1 MSTMSYRR
9 LGESGLAVS
18 VVGVGC
24 NEFGRKV
31 DADGT
36 RAVVEAALDVGINF
50 FDTADIYGGSRARTL
65 GGVSGRRTETPP
77 RRRHRRHEVR
87 HGHGG
92 RERSRLGCARLP
104 ALRHAR
110 RRGVAA
116 PAGHRTTSTS
126 TSCMSRIRPRRSR
139 RRCPRLTTWY
149 GRARCATS
157 ACSNFAGWQV
167 ADAAWVASTDH
178 LTPFI
183 SAQNDYSLLNRAV
196 EAELVPACQRFG
208 LGVLPFFPLAS
219 GLLTGKYRRGEPAP
233 EGTRMSRERF
243 APRLA
248 RANWDVIERIEEY
261 ARQRSI
267 SMLEVAIG
275 GLAAMPAVA
284 SVIAGATTPGAGSGQ
299 RRRGG
304 WQPSPRTSPN
314 STPSRPRRASRVAD
328 AQRPSTGRP
337 LPARRGQDLDLSA
350 PSPTATSRA
359 PITRCSP
366 LSAPL
371 RAMMLSG
378 LSPVM
383 NRPNSPSAM

>member
-1 MSTMSYRR
+1 MSTMLYRR
-9 LGESGLAVS
+9 LGQSGLTVS

-31 DADGT
+31 DAEDT

-50 FDTADIYGGSRARTL
+50 FDTADIYGGSAHGRSEEYLGAALKHHRDDVIVATKFGMDMEGVNGTDWGAR
-65 GGVSGRRTETPP
+65 G
-77 RRRHRRHEVR
+77 
-87 HGHGG
+87 
-92 RERSRLGCARLP
+92 
-104 ALRHAR
+104 
-110 RRGVAA
+110 
-116 PAGHRTTSTS
+116 
-126 TSCMSRIRPRRSR
+126 SR
-139 RRCPRLTTWY
+139 RYVVRAVEASLRRLDTDHIDLYQFHEPDPATPIEETLSALDDLV
-149 GRARCATS
+149 RAGKVRYVGN
-157 ACSNFAGWQV
+157 SNFAGWRV
-167 ADAAWVASTDH
+167 ADAAWVASTDR

-284 SVIAGATTPGAGSGQ
+284 SVIAGATTPEQVRANAAAAQ
-299 RRRGG
+299 
-304 WQPSPRTSPN
+304 WQPSSEDL
-314 STPSRPRRASRVAD
+314 AELD
-328 AQRPSTGRP
+328 AI
-337 LPARRGQDLDLSA
+337 
-350 PSPTATSRA
+350 TAA
-359 PITRCSP
+359 
-366 LSAPL
+366 
-371 RAMMLSG
+371 
-378 LSPVM
+378 
-383 NRPNSPSAM
+383 

>member
-9 LGESGLAVS
+9 LGQSGLTVS

-31 DADGT
+31 DAEDT

-50 FDTADIYGGSRARTL
+50 FDTADIYGGSAHGRSEEYLGAALKHHRDDVIVATKFGMDMEGVNGPDWGAR
-65 GGVSGRRTETPP
+65 G
-77 RRRHRRHEVR
+77 
-87 HGHGG
+87 
-92 RERSRLGCARLP
+92 
-104 ALRHAR
+104 
-110 RRGVAA
+110 
-116 PAGHRTTSTS
+116 
-126 TSCMSRIRPRRSR
+126 SR
-139 RRCPRLTTWY
+139 RYVMRAVEASLRRLDTDHIDLYQSHEPDPATPIQETLSALDDLV
-149 GRARCATS
+149 RAGKVRYVG
-157 ACSNFAGWQV
+157 CSNFAGWQV

-196 EAELVPACQRFG
+196 EVELVPACQRFG

-284 SVIAGATTPGAGSGQ
+284 SVIAGATTPEQVRANAAAAQ
-299 RRRGG
+299 
-304 WQPSPRTSPN
+304 WQPSSE
-314 STPSRPRRASRVAD
+314 
-328 AQRPSTGRP
+328 
-337 LPARRGQDLDLSA
+337 DLAELKA
-350 PSPTATSRA
+350 ITAA
-359 PITRCSP
+359 
-366 LSAPL
+366 
-371 RAMMLSG
+371 
-378 LSPVM
+378 
-383 NRPNSPSAM
+383 

>member
-1 MSTMSYRR
+1 MSYRR
-9 LGESGLAVS
+9 LGQSGLTVS

-31 DADGT
+31 DAEDT

-50 FDTADIYGGSRARTL
+50 FDTADIYGGSAHGRSEEYLGAALKHHRDDVIVATKFGMDMEGVNGPDWGAR
-65 GGVSGRRTETPP
+65 G
-77 RRRHRRHEVR
+77 
-87 HGHGG
+87 
-92 RERSRLGCARLP
+92 
-104 ALRHAR
+104 
-110 RRGVAA
+110 
-116 PAGHRTTSTS
+116 
-126 TSCMSRIRPRRSR
+126 SR
-139 RRCPRLTTWY
+139 RYVMRAVEASLRRLDTDHIDLYQSHEPDPATPIQETLSALDDLV
-149 GRARCATS
+149 RAGKVRYVG
-157 ACSNFAGWQV
+157 CSNFAGWQV

-196 EAELVPACQRFG
+196 EVELVPACQRFG

-284 SVIAGATTPGAGSGQ
+284 SVIAGATTPEQVRANAAAAQ
-299 RRRGG
+299 
-304 WQPSPRTSPN
+304 WQPSSE
-314 STPSRPRRASRVAD
+314 
-328 AQRPSTGRP
+328 
-337 LPARRGQDLDLSA
+337 DLAELKA
-350 PSPTATSRA
+350 ITAA
-359 PITRCSP
+359 
-366 LSAPL
+366 
-371 RAMMLSG
+371 
-378 LSPVM
+378 
-383 NRPNSPSAM
+383 